1 MHDAPATSQTDDRTP
16 LALAAGLVAALLGG
30 LIWAAIV
37 LVTDYE
43 VGWVAWGIGAL
54 VGFAMAAVTRTR
66 GRAIGLAAAALAL
79 VGLIAG
85 KGFVVAGSAG
95 SIADELM
102 ESPEYLAGAVAW
114 EMYGAGELEPATI
127 AAIDATDAAGD
138 TLSDA
143 LWADMLAQ
151 GAARLN
157 TMSDTDRRAL
167 AEEAAAGFIG
177 QIGLVDGIMAQ
188 LSGFDLLWLLL
199 AMGTAYKIMEAREET
214 EMVVAEAQTGTDGGP
229 GMEGGP
235 EMEAGP
241 EPGGPQ
247 TPDRL

>member
-1 MHDAPATSQTDDRTP
+1 MQDAPTTSQADDRAP

-66 GRAIGLAAAALAL
+66 GRSMALAAAALAL

-114 EMYGAGELEPATI
+114 EMYGTGELEPATI
-127 AAIDATDAAGD
+127 EAIDATEAAGD

-151 GAARLN
+151 GEARLSA
-157 TMSDTDRRAL
+157 MPETDRRVL
-167 AEEAAAGFIG
+167 AEEAAAGFVG
-177 QIGLVDGIMAQ
+177 QMGLVDGIMAQ

-199 AMGTAYKIMEAREET
+199 AMGTAYKIMEAREPEV
-214 EMVVAEAQTGTDGGP
+214 EVAAAEA
-229 GMEGGP
+229 
-235 EMEAGP
+235 
-241 EPGGPQ
+241 EPGAEPAGPQ
-247 TPDRL
+247 TPDQL